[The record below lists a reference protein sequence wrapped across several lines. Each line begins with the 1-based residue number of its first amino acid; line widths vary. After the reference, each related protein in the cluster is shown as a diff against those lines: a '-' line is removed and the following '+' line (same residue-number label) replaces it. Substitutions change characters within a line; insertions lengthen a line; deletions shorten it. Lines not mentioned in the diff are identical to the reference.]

1 MAASK
6 KHSEEEEEIVT
17 RTTIVPRGLQA
28 AQHTAVEAAQA
39 LGRGFDVTSD
49 FRLGFVKGAVG
60 SVLVKIE
67 QENLQNLVA
76 PGGIVIPD
84 VSSDIRCVTGE
95 NTHYKSD
102 LLPFVEMSQQFNQD
116 AAIEGNVPLGL
127 FNSMYGFNG
136 PWQTDQHSTKAL
148 ALDGRF
154 IRLYSLRLTQ
164 SPLVLH
170 DQVLDAVP
178 SVWDPKKL
186 ARYLQ
191 RCVHFFT
198 FLLSVNFFSEHNLGL
213 RYWWFPCLFQ
223 LHRKIWDPHHCW
235 CDNWG

>member
-1 MAASK
+1 LKKKKKKRKKKIIMAASK
-6 KHSEEEEEIVT
+6 EHEEEEEEIVT

-95 NTHYKSD
+95 RTHYKSD

-136 PWQTDQHSTKAL
+136 PCQTDQHSTKAL

-154 IRLYSLRLTQ
+154 IKLYSLRLTQ

-186 ARYLQ
+186 ARYLK

-198 FLLSVNFFSEHNLGL
+198 FLLSVSYLQVLTFFLST
-213 RYWWFPCLFQ
+213 
-223 LHRKIWDPHHCW
+223 IWV
-235 CDNWG
+235 